1 MHLNIRI
8 TGAAGAGV
16 NSTVDIVAGLFAEL
30 GYDMITDI
38 EYESRIKGGVNYFDI
53 FISDKNEKFLTKYVD
68 IVLAFNSE
76 SLEKAIPSLKAGAII
91 IINKKWSEKYSENVG
106 NENFHSLQDFNI
118 LDLEIS
124 DKYDN
129 TYLLGI
135 LAKYLNIDLNII
147 LEKIEKVFARKGETV
162 VKYNKAV
169 IENIYKTY
177 KIQNSVET
185 SIYRVSEKDAINGHL
200 YNIKKVGEP
209 KTLAYGN
216 ESIAKGA
223 IKSELE
229 YFSAY
234 PMTPASTVLT
244 EVIKDGT
251 VTFLQ
256 AEDEIA
262 VANSAIGASF
272 TGKRAMVA
280 TSGGGFALMTEALSF
295 AVQAEF
301 PIVAVLA
308 QRAGPSTGTPTYQEQ
323 GDIHFALNPTFGDFE
338 HIVMYPS
345 NLEESYY
352 FGGLSLNLADKYQN
366 PVIVL
371 TDKQAAEMHGTHS
384 DFEACPVD
392 RGVVLENPPEDY
404 KRYELTESGI
414 SPRVNVGTKN
424 GDFIATSYEHD
435 EYGATTED
443 TILKQKFTEKRFK
456 KLEDFYKKE
465 GFSGYEIVNPK
476 AKKMLVITGFTRYTA
491 EHFIKNNP
499 EFGLI
504 IIKFLKPLDERL
516 RAEIEKL
523 EEVIFVESNYSGQI
537 ENYITKEL
545 GLKYIDGLK
554 ISNLRKYDL
563 FPFYI
568 EDFESLVK

>member
-8 TGAAGAGV
+8 TGAAGAWV

-30 GYDMITDI
+30 GYDLVSDI
-38 EYESRIKGGVNYFDI
+38 EYESRIKGWVNFFDI
-53 FISDKNEKFLTKYVD
+53 SISNNWDKFLTKHVD

-76 SLEKAIPSLKAGAII
+76 SLEKSISSLKKWATII
-91 IINKKWSEKYSENVG
+91 VNKKWSEKSADK
-106 NENFHSLQDFNI
+106 LKWFNI

-129 TYLLGI
+129 TYLLWI

-147 LEKIEKVFARKGETV
+147 LEKIEKVFGRKWEIV

-177 KIQNSVET
+177 EIKKSPIIPYNKGDENISQ
-185 SIYRVSEKDAINGHL
+185 
-200 YNIKKVGEP
+200 YNIKK
-209 KTLAYGN
+209 N
-216 ESIAKGA
+216 WESKNISYWNKAIAKGA
-223 IKSELE
+223 IASDLE

-234 PMTPASTVLT
+234 PMTPASTILT
-244 EVIKDGT
+244 EVIKDWT
-251 VTFLQ
+251 VPFLQ

-262 VANSAIGASF
+262 VANSAIWASF
-272 TGKRAMVA
+272 TWKRAMVW
-280 TSGGGFALMTEALSF
+280 TSGGWFALMTEALSF

-308 QRAGPSTGTPTYQEQ
+308 QRAWPSTWTPTYQEQ
-323 GDIHFALNPTFGDFE
+323 WDINFALNPTFGDFE

-352 FGGLSLNLADKYQN
+352 FGWLSLNLADKYQN
-366 PVIVL
+366 PVIML
-371 TDKQAAEMHGTHS
+371 TDKQAAEMHWTHT
-384 DFEACPVD
+384 DFKACLVD
-392 RGVVLENPPEDY
+392 RWVILDNPPEDY
-404 KRYELTESGI
+404 KRYEINDSGI
-414 SPRVNVGTKN
+414 SPRVNVWTKN

-435 EYGATTED
+435 EYGATTENSE
-443 TILKQKFTEKRFK
+443 LKKAFTEKRWK
-456 KLEDFYKKE
+456 KLENFYKKE
-465 GFSGYEIVNPK
+465 VFSWYEIVNPK
-476 AKKMLVITGFTRYTA
+476 AKKMLVISGFTRYTA
-491 EHFIKNNP
+491 EYFVKNNP
-499 EFGLI
+499 EYGLI

-545 GLKYIDGLK
+545 WLKYIDWLK

-568 EDFESLVK
+568 EDFDELIK

>member
-8 TGAAGAGV
+8 TWAAWAWV

-30 GYDMITDI
+30 GYDMISDI
-38 EYESRIKGGVNYFDI
+38 EYESRIKGWVNFFDVS
-53 FISDKNEKFLTKYVD
+53 ISDTNEKYLTKKVD

-76 SLEKAIPSLKAGAII
+76 SLEKAISSLKSGATVIT
-91 IINKKWSEKYSENVG
+91 NKKNTSPLAPLLTGEGKN
-106 NENFHSLQDFNI
+106 FNI
-118 LDLEIS
+118 LDLEIA

-129 TYLLGI
+129 TYLLWI
-135 LAKYLNIDLNII
+135 LAKYLNIDLEII
-147 LEKIEKVFARKGETV
+147 LGKIEKVFARKWDTV

-177 KIQNSVET
+177 DVVT
-185 SIYRVSEKDAINGHL
+185 SKDFE
-200 YNIKKVGEP
+200 IKKVWEP
-209 KTLAYGN
+209 KTLSYWNKA
-216 ESIAKGA
+216 IASGA
-223 IKSELE
+223 IASDLE
-229 YFSAY
+229 YFAAY

-262 VANSAIGASF
+262 VANSAIWASF
-272 TGKRAMVA
+272 TWKRAMVA
-280 TSGGGFALMTEALSF
+280 TSGGWFALMTEALSF

-301 PIVAVLA
+301 PIVAVFA
-308 QRAGPSTGTPTYQEQ
+308 QRAWPSTGTPTYQEQ
-323 GDIHFALNPTFGDFE
+323 WDINFALNPTFGDFE

-352 FGGLSLNLADKYQN
+352 FGWLSLNLADKYQN
-366 PVIVL
+366 PVIL
-371 TDKQAAEMHGTHS
+371 MTDKQAAEMHWTHS
-384 DFEACPVD
+384 DFEACVVD
-392 RGVVLENPPEDY
+392 RWVILENPPEDY
-404 KRYELTESGI
+404 KRYELTDSGI
-414 SPRVNVGTKN
+414 SPRVNVWTKN
-424 GDFIATSYEHD
+424 WDFIATSYEHD
-435 EYGATTED
+435 EFWATTED
-443 TILKQKFTEKRFK
+443 SELKQKFTEKRWK

-465 GFSGYEIVNPK
+465 GISGFEIVNPT
-476 AKKMLVITGFTRYTA
+476 AKKMLVITWFARYTA
-491 EHFIKNNP
+491 EHFVKNNT

-504 IIKFLKPLDERL
+504 ILKFLKPLDERL

-523 EEVIFVESNYSGQI
+523 DEVIFVESNYSGQI

-545 GLKYIDGLK
+545 WLKYIDWLK